1 MTSCVGSASFFFFF
15 LWSGPAVS
23 TWIDRSTVSYF
34 VLKGVQVTLKF
45 TFSGWLHKVKLEEI
59 RGVAEIGTFAILTI
73 LRVNETI
80 PTLFHVSLYYVSCSS
95 TDVMECMRKWW
106 IYALGYDNAIPCSGA
121 YSSLLTKECP
131 KSFRNKIIIIQ
142 SNKKRIR
149 KVLLR
154 RKKNT
159 HRNSYLTWNCIVCS
173 LLWHIDTSRQAWKC
187 KYVLSQA
194 QSSGPDNKPV

>member
-1 MTSCVGSASFFFFF
+1 MCWLSFFLFFFSMVWPSCVH
-15 LWSGPAVS
+15 LN
-23 TWIDRSTVSYF
+23 RSQYCF
-34 VLKGVQVTLKF
+34 VFRVKRCPSHLEIHIFRVTSQSEAGGNQG
-45 TFSGWLHKVKLEEI
+45 SGWNRNVCNFDNFKGEWNYTNI
-59 RGVAEIGTFAILTI
+59 ISC
-73 LRVNETI
+73 
-80 PTLFHVSLYYVSCSS
+80 VSVLCFMLIHWRNGMHEKMMNICS
-95 TDVMECMRKWW
+95 WLW
-106 IYALGYDNAIPCSGA
+106 QCSGA

-194 QSSGPDNKPV
+194 QSSGLDNKPV